1 MRILIALVLIAA
13 VGWSGYWFYGAR
25 SLHRAIRAEIAELR
39 SDGISVETDDI
50 SVTGF
55 PNQFDTTFT
64 TPRLAWPSG
73 VVWSAPF
80 LQIFALSYR
89 PNQIIVALPPRQSLS
104 GPFGEAVIEN
114 GRARASG
121 LFRTDGQLTLDHANL
136 VADDVRVTIEN
147 RVVEVVKLLAAA
159 RVPDGAKPTRQ
170 NIGLTVDDLDLPQP
184 LAARLGGAA
193 TARIDGATLDA
204 TLDLSNPVSRV
215 AIKSGDVDIER
226 IEISRFDLD
235 WSGMTLG
242 ADGAFDIAADGSLTG
257 SLDIT
262 LTNWERA
269 LEIADAAGLLAPGQR
284 GMIEQGVRALAGMTG
299 REDRLKAPLAIRA
312 GRIWLGPLPIGPAP
326 EL

>member
-1 MRILIALVLIAA
+1 MLLVHHVGERLHLPAIREIERETAFEIGRRDELALSQSLQRGCFVPRLDAESEAGTTRSTPRIERQHQSGQIRRTTVMDRTHAEGTRETVKSRHEPLGYGKFRVPDQRAVPKTHIEVVVSGRSMPQPISPDTTSERSRRMRILIALVLIAA

-121 LFRTDGQLTLDHANL
+121 LFRTDGQLTLDHAESRGRRR
-136 VADDVRVTIEN
+136 AGHDR
-147 RVVEVVKLLAAA
+147 
-159 RVPDGAKPTRQ
+159 KPGRR
-170 NIGLTVDDLDLPQP
+170 G
-184 LAARLGGAA
+184 R
-193 TARIDGATLDA
+193 
-204 TLDLSNPVSRV
+204 
-215 AIKSGDVDIER
+215 E
-226 IEISRFDLD
+226 
-235 WSGMTLG
+235 
-242 ADGAFDIAADGSLTG
+242 
-257 SLDIT
+257 
-262 LTNWERA
+262 
-269 LEIADAAGLLAPGQR
+269 AAGGRARPGR
-284 GMIEQGVRALAGMTG
+284 RETDPAEHRSDG
-299 REDRLKAPLAIRA
+299 R
-312 GRIWLGPLPIGPAP
+312 
-326 EL
+326 